1 MNEGEFWKLIELSR
15 RAHIG
20 NASHQVDWLQVELE
34 KRPGQEILD
43 FDRLLR
49 EQMAVAFTWEL
60 WAAAYIINGGCS
72 DDGFDYFR
80 AWLIAQGFEVFH
92 NALKDPET
100 LANVAETD
108 ASLEELMYV
117 AAKAYEVR
125 TNTKFPRTAHPA
137 PDISSDPFDEDE
149 EALQTK
155 YPKLFAKFSGSIG
168 DSPLVPVASLLQN
181 IMARHANIP
190 KLEVLYGRAVIYLME
205 ETPKSLASAIEL
217 LTQAADQGHAGAQYL
232 LGSCLQ
238 RGKGVRQSFPQAA
251 KRYRQAAENGNA
263 DACGALGKL
272 YQQGLELDQD
282 YDEALKWYKKG
293 AELNSVDS
301 EFGLGL
307 MYSEGYGVE
316 KDPQESLKWFQK
328 AAQKGH
334 DAAALNVGLA
344 FLNGKEV
351 ETNPALAFKWFA
363 QAAEAGSVRA
373 RFNMGVLHAEGR
385 GVAQNY
391 LKAAEMYQLAAEK
404 GHDGAM
410 LNLGKLYCDGK
421 GLPQDY
427 AKAAQY
433 YRQAVDAG
441 NFTALSNLAVLYM
454 HGRGVSKDLAEAVS
468 LYRRSAEA
476 GVAIGQFNLGTMY
489 ERGLGVPQ
497 DDREALNWY
506 RLAAAQINAS
516 AMNNIAD
523 AYENG
528 RGVPQDFV
536 EAAKWY
542 RKAAEGGVSASQYSL
557 GKFYR
562 DGLGVKQDYRE
573 AVKWLKSSAEKGHEK
588 AQLALEALQAAGQ
601 AEPPTH
607 VVPPIVNAG
616 LYQLVLQFRG
626 SWLSDLDKAAA
637 LEEALVTALGDSA
650 NVDGHDIGDGE
661 TNIFII
667 TTDPEGTFRRAMP
680 ALKRKKV
687 LQAVMAAYRRV
698 DGEQFAVI
706 WPEDS
711 KEPFVIN

>member
-1 MNEGEFWKLIELSR
+1 MNEGEFWKLIESSR
-15 RAHIG
+15 RVHVG
-20 NASHQVDWLQVELE
+20 NASHQLDWLQVELE
-34 KRPGQEILD
+34 KRPSQEILD
-43 FDRLLR
+43 FDRLFR
-49 EQMAVAFTWEL
+49 EQMAVAYTWDL

-100 LANVAETD
+100 LIDVAETD

-117 AAKAYEVR
+117 AAKAYEAR
-125 TNTKFPRTAHPA
+125 TNTKFPRTSHPA
-137 PDISSDPFDEDE
+137 PEISGDPFDEDQ
-149 EALQTK
+149 EALRAK
-155 YPKLFAKFSGSIG
+155 YPKLFAKFFGSSNG
-168 DSPLVPVASLLQN
+168 APLAPVAGLLRN
-181 IMARHANIP
+181 MMERNPGIP
-190 KLEVLYGRAVIYLME
+190 EIEVLYGRAVIHLME
-205 ETPKSLASAIEL
+205 ESPKNLASAVEL

-232 LGSCLQ
+232 LGTCLQ

-263 DACGALGKL
+263 DACGALGLL
-272 YQQGLELDQD
+272 YYQGLELDED

-293 AELNSVDS
+293 AELGSVDS

-307 MYSEGYGVE
+307 LYSEGLGVE
-316 KDPQESLKWFQK
+316 RDAKESFKWFQK
-328 AAQKGH
+328 AAQNGH
-334 DAAALNVGLA
+334 EAAALNVGLA
-344 FLNGKEV
+344 FLKGNGV

-373 RFNMGVLHAEGR
+373 LFNMGVLYTEGL
-385 GVAQNY
+385 GVPQNY
-391 LKAAEMYQLAAEK
+391 SKAAKMYELAADQ

-421 GLPQDY
+421 GIPQDY

-433 YRQAVDAG
+433 YRQAIDAG
-441 NFTALSNLAVLYM
+441 NLTALSNLAVLFA
-454 HGRGVSKDLAEAVS
+454 HGRGVPKDLAEAVA
-468 LYRRSAEA
+468 LYRRSADA
-476 GVAIGQFNLGTMY
+476 GVAAGQFNLGTMY
-489 ERGLGVPQ
+489 GRGLGVPQ
-497 DDREALNWY
+497 DHREALNWY
-506 RLAAAQINAS
+506 RLAAAQNNPS

-542 RKAAEGGVSASQYSL
+542 RKAAERGVSASQYSL

-562 DGLGVKQDYRE
+562 DGLGLKQDYRE
-573 AVKWLKSSAEKGHEK
+573 AVKWLKASAEKGFEK

-601 AEPPTH
+601 TGPPTH
-607 VVPPIVNAG
+607 VVPPIVSAG

-626 SWLSDLDKAAA
+626 NSLGDLDDAAA
-637 LEEALVTALGDSA
+637 LEENLVTALGDSA
-650 NVDGHDIGDGE
+650 NVDGHDIGSGE

-680 ALKRKKV
+680 TLKRKKV
-687 LQAVMAAYRRV
+687 LQSVTAAYRRV
-698 DGEQFAVI
+698 DGEQFTVI
-706 WPEDS
+706 WPKGS
-711 KEPFVIN
+711 KEPFVIA